1 MTFEEQKKKLGTLP
15 WQALYDLAISKEID
29 EAEVNGKDKDT
40 IITRLL
46 STSLVSDEEINRLV
60 EDYIYGNRI
69 TFTLWTFNKDLSTD
83 DYDYLAQLV
92 DWCEPVL
99 DSDYFRNLHILSVT
113 DGVDRLEI
121 LYVYSKEYSFTDEN
135 GHNAS
140 IWEQHRGCLWIGKNI
155 SYLACISKHDKMT
168 SCLVKFISE
177 RLRNGLTQIHPPK
190 AAIEKC
196 IHYKAR
202 SRVVLQ
208 GAEGEK
214 AIISRS
220 GGLTANQEE
229 EISRIRDNRI
239 DTSGSYI
246 AEITNDISASIKY
259 NTKKGN
265 IGILKHLPTSILFE
279 WSQDAIAIIF
289 EEIDKLKGKPA
300 TEIFNELGLELKWSG
315 FDNDKEQMNWF
326 LTQVIAALN
335 HDDEYVLP
343 VAEFALPLLQNNSL
357 FYRLPRVYCNICDS
371 YEVPHCGACSKPLK
385 YSETGFLHCDC
396 GAPLKITCPEGHP
409 CRIDYWYIPTSKFI
423 SMIDQNVRLAFK
435 DADATYFMCI
445 MDNQIHIVHTLNTD
459 FEGVEISFADISCFK
474 DCPTTVHAAT
484 KYIAVRLNEK
494 CDRLCTRAKV
504 EKCVDDSSMVCLPK
518 LFYSILP
525 GYRPQPHKGSE
536 YGDVS
541 GEVSVGSTHYEMK
554 GIIKKNT
561 KNGGRTVRTGEELVE
576 EYLLST
582 TKEGEEIIR
591 QFVEQGM
598 IDSRCQLI
606 AVIAPQYFDHSFK
619 GTLRYL
625 ARLAGKKVVF
635 IGLDEVCKII
645 EKNDK
650 IVL

>member
-29 EAEVNGKDKDT
+29 ETEVNGKDKDT

-46 STSLVSDEEINRLV
+46 STSLVNDEEINCLV
-60 EDYIYGNRI
+60 DDYIYGNRI
-69 TFTLWTFNKDLSTD
+69 TFTLWTFNKALSAN
-83 DYDYLAQLV
+83 DYVSLTQLV
-92 DWCEPVL
+92 DWCEPAL
-99 DSDYFRNLHILSVT
+99 DSDYFRNLHILSVA
-113 DGVDRLEI
+113 DGQDRLEI
-121 LYVYSKEYSFTDEN
+121 LYVYSKEYSFTGED
-135 GHNAS
+135 GHNS
-140 IWEQHRGCLWIGKNI
+140 SVWEQHRGCLWIGKNI

-208 GAEGEK
+208 GTGGEK
-214 AIISRS
+214 TIISRS
-220 GGLTANQEE
+220 GGLTESQEE
-229 EISRIRDNRI
+229 EISRIRDDRI

-265 IGILKHLPTSILFE
+265 IGILKHLPTSVLFE

-289 EEIDKLKGKPA
+289 EEIEKLKGKPA
-300 TEIFNELGLELKWSG
+300 TEIFNELGLELKWPVMDS
-315 FDNDKEQMNWF
+315 DKEKMNWF
-326 LTQVIAALN
+326 LTYVIAALN
-335 HDDEYVLP
+335 HDDESVFPL
-343 VAEFALPLLQNNSL
+343 AESVLPLLQNSSL

-371 YEVPHCGACSKPLK
+371 YEVPHCGACSNPLMH
-385 YSETGFLHCDC
+385 SETGLLFCTC
-396 GAPLKITCPEGHP
+396 GAPLRITCPEGHP
-409 CRIDYWYIPTSKFI
+409 CRVNYWYIPTSKFT
-423 SMIDQNVRLAFK
+423 SMIERNVRLAFK
-435 DADATYFMCI
+435 NADTKYFMCI
-445 MDNQIHIVHTLNTD
+445 MDNQMHIVHTQSASFN
-459 FEGVEISFADISCFK
+459 EVEVAFADISCFK
-474 DCPTTVHAAT
+474 DCPTTVNEVT
-484 KYIAVRLNEK
+484 KYFAVHLNEK
-494 CDRLCTRAKV
+494 CAGGCTKAKID
-504 EKCVDDSSMVCLPK
+504 KCVRDSSAVCLPK
-518 LFYSILP
+518 IFYSILP
-525 GYRPQPHKGSE
+525 GYRPQPHKGGE

-541 GEVSVGSTHYEMK
+541 GEVSVGSNHYELK

-561 KNGGRTVRTGEELVE
+561 KNKGYTPRSNQELID

-582 TKEGEEIIR
+582 SKEGEEIIR

-598 IDSRCQLI
+598 VDSRCQLI
-606 AVIAPQYFDHSFK
+606 AVIAPQYFDHSLK

-625 ARLAGKKVVF
+625 ARLAKKKVAF

-645 EKNDK
+645 EKGQQN
-650 IVL
+650 L

>member
-29 EAEVNGKDKDT
+29 ETEISGKDKDT

-46 STSLVSDEEINRLV
+46 SASLVSEEEINNLV
-60 EDYIYGNRI
+60 DDYIYGNRI
-69 TFTLWTFNKDLSTD
+69 TFTLWTFNRKLSSE
-83 DYDYLAQLV
+83 DYASLFQLV
-92 DWCEPVL
+92 DWHEPVL
-99 DSDYFRNLHILSVT
+99 DSSYFRNLHILSVA
-113 DGVDRLEI
+113 DEADRLEV
-121 LYVYSKEYSFTDEN
+121 LYVYSKEYSFTDEG

-140 IWEQHRGCLWIGKNI
+140 VWEQHRGCLWIGKNI

-168 SCLVKFISE
+168 SCLIAFISE
-177 RLRNGLTQIHPPK
+177 HLRNGVTQVHPPK

-208 GAEGEK
+208 GTGGEK
-214 AIISRS
+214 TIISRS
-220 GGLTANQEE
+220 GGLTESQED

-279 WSQDAIAIIF
+279 WSRDAIAIIF

-300 TEIFNELGLELKWSG
+300 NEIFNELGLELKWPVLDS
-315 FDNDKEQMNWF
+315 DKEKMNWF
-326 LTQVIAALN
+326 LTYFIAAIN
-335 HDDEYVLP
+335 SDDECVFPLTES
-343 VAEFALPLLQNNSL
+343 VLPLLQNNSL

-371 YEVPHCGACSKPLK
+371 YEVPHCGICSKPLK
-385 YSETGFLHCDC
+385 YNETGLLYCDC
-396 GAPLKITCPEGHP
+396 GAPLKITCPEGHS
-409 CRIDYWYIPTSKFI
+409 CKVDYWYIPTSKFT
-423 SMIDQNVRLAFK
+423 SMIERNVHLAFK
-435 DADATYFMCI
+435 DADTKYFMCI
-445 MDNQIHIVHTLNTD
+445 MDNQMHIVHTQNSNFD
-459 FEGVEISFADISCFK
+459 EVEVAFTDISCFQ
-474 DCPTTVHAAT
+474 DCPTTVNDMT
-484 KYIAVRLNEK
+484 KYFAVRLNEK
-494 CDRLCTRAKV
+494 CVGGCTRGKI
-504 EKCVDDSSMVCLPK
+504 EKCVGDRDTICLPK
-518 LFYSILP
+518 IFYSILP
-525 GYRPQPHKGSE
+525 GYRPQPHKGGE

-541 GEVSVGSTHYEMK
+541 GEVAVGLNHYELK

-561 KNGGRTVRTGEELVE
+561 KNKGYTPRSNQELVE

-582 TKEGEEIIR
+582 SKEGEEIIR

-606 AVIAPQYFDHSFK
+606 AVIAPQYFDHGLK

-625 ARLAGKKVVF
+625 ARLSKKKVVF

-645 EKNDK
+645 EKSQHNFS
-650 IVL
+650 